1 MNPVRLLLIGVLL
14 AQVANGQSIELA
26 VQKGHSG
33 DILLVTFSSTG
44 ELIASAGSD
53 HLIKLWHVPT
63 GKEMASFESA
73 TSRPVVNMAFNRQ
86 DELLLVKYDDSSIH
100 TWDIAT
106 SSLKS
111 SSTASPTHFA
121 RQDEY
126 RSSDS
131 SSLYYLE
138 GYYLRK
144 ADRHTGKR
152 LYSRVPIDISQ
163 QFTSLA
169 VNEAKN
175 KLVAAC
181 RDGKVYVFD
190 ATKGKSL
197 ATLENHL
204 APVNSVCFSP
214 DGRMFATASADRSII
229 LWDTETL
236 TLVKRLFSRAFRF
249 ESLAFDHTGLRL
261 VAGDELGNERIIDL
275 ASSRIN
281 VVTYPIHK
289 QKIGSVKFSADDRRT
304 FSAGSD
310 NRLITIDIEEG
321 KIVNRTTYR
330 NYFSLGDAFLKML
343 GAHTEP
349 FAWVNEVEVS
359 PTGQFVTAGGS
370 WREAEVR
377 KQPQPL
383 VILDQRA
390 KEVRT
395 LKAHQGGVSAIA
407 FLSDYLMV
415 TGHHENLYNWYY
427 DAGARKYF
435 YRENKLAAPAE
446 ILAIAPFGKDTLVVN
461 AGNRLT
467 WFSLSSEKE
476 IRSDSASGEITAVAV
491 NRQRHEVVYADG
503 NDLVFVG
510 RDMKHR
516 VVQRAHT
523 DKISAMALSP
533 TRSVLAT
540 ASWDATIKFWNA
552 DTGELLA
559 TLVAVGNDD
568 HIVITPDNYYFG
580 TRNSLKGIGFKFGR
594 QFISPEQFDL
604 KFNRPDIVVDR
615 LGYSDPH
622 VLKSYRRAYQKRLQK
637 MNFTEEML
645 SGELHLPEL
654 QVKNTQVPLR
664 TGQSSFPFQ
673 VHAADSRYRINRIN
687 AMVNDV
693 PVFGLA
699 GIDVHGRQ
707 KQDVDETIEIALAP
721 GKNKIQFSCLND
733 QGVESLFVTYDIE
746 CTVPPKKPDLYLAVV
761 SVSSYE
767 NKEMNL
773 RYAVKDGRDLVSLYA
788 RRADAFREIHVDTLF
803 NERAT
808 RENILGLKEK
818 LRRAAVEDEVVLYI
832 SGHGLLDDKL
842 DFYFGTHD
850 IDFDD
855 PAARGMK
862 YDDLENI
869 LDGIPARQKLLLMDA
884 CHSGEVDKGQL
895 RLADTQALTLDK
907 GQKGTLKRYSYA
919 SESADENRQLG
930 MTTSFELMQ
939 ELFTNLSKG
948 SGSVVISAAAGN
960 SYALESDEWR
970 NGIFTYCILA
980 GLKSGKADAN
990 GDGNV
995 TVTELKNFVS
1005 REVLRLTQG
1014 EQKPTS
1020 RRENLEFDFVVW

>member
-1 MNPVRLLLIGVLL
+1 MNPLRLLLISVLL
-14 AQVANGQSIELA
+14 VQVASGQSIELA

-33 DILLVTFSSTG
+33 DILLVTFSTTG
-44 ELIASAGSD
+44 QLIASAGSD

-73 TSRPVVNMAFNRQ
+73 SPRPVTNMAFSPQ
-86 DELLLVKYDDSSIH
+86 DELLFVKYDDGRVH
-100 TWDIAT
+100 VWDIAT

-111 SSTASPTHFA
+111 TSETSPVPFV

-126 RSSDS
+126 RSRDS

-144 ADRHTGKR
+144 TDRRSGRR
-152 LYSRVPIDISQ
+152 LYAKVPIDISQ
-163 QFTSLA
+163 HFTSLA
-169 VNEAKN
+169 VNEEKN
-175 KLVAAC
+175 KLVAVC

-197 ATLENHL
+197 ATLEDHL

-214 DGRMFATASADRSII
+214 DGRLFATASADRSII

-236 TLVKRLFSRAFRF
+236 SVVRRLFSRAFRF

-281 VVTYPIHK
+281 VVTYPIHN
-289 QKIGSVKFSADDRRT
+289 QKISSVKFSADDRRT
-304 FSAGSD
+304 FSAGFD
-310 NRLITIDIEEG
+310 NRLVTLDLAEAR
-321 KIVNRTTYR
+321 IVSRRTYR
-330 NYFSLGDAFLKML
+330 NFISMGDAFLKVL

-349 FAWVNEVEVS
+349 FAWVKAVEVS

-370 WREAEVR
+370 WKEAEVR
-377 KQPQPL
+377 RQPQPL
-383 VILDQRA
+383 VILDQNA
-390 KEVRT
+390 KEVRK

-415 TGHHENLYNWYY
+415 TGHHENLYSWYY
-427 DAGARKYF
+427 DAAARKYF
-435 YRENKLAAPAE
+435 YRENKLGTPAE
-446 ILAIAPFGKDTLVVN
+446 IQAIAPLGMDTLAVN
-461 AGNRLT
+461 AGNRLA
-467 WFSLSSEKE
+467 WFSLAAEKE
-476 IRSDSASGEITAVAV
+476 FRCDSARDVITAVAA
-491 NRQRHEVVYADG
+491 NPRRHQVVYADG
-503 NDLVFVG
+503 NDLVFIG
-510 RDMKHR
+510 QRMRRR

-533 TRSVLAT
+533 TRPVLAT
-540 ASWDATIKFWNA
+540 ASWDATIKLWNA

-559 TLVAVGNDD
+559 TLVAVGKED
-568 HIVITPDNYYFG
+568 HIVVTPDNFYFG

-637 MNFTEEML
+637 MHFTEEML

-654 QVKNTQVPLR
+654 QVINPQVPLQ
-664 TGQSSFPFQ
+664 TGQSSFTFQ
-673 VHAADSRYRINRIN
+673 VHAGDTRYRINRIN

-707 KQDVDETIEIALAP
+707 KQEVDESIDITLAP

-733 QGVESLFVTYDIE
+733 QGTESLYVTYEIE
-746 CTVPPKKPDLYLAVV
+746 CTMQPKKPDLYLAVV
-761 SVSSYE
+761 SVSDYQ
-767 NKEMNL
+767 NKEKSL
-773 RYAVKDGRDLVSLYA
+773 RYAVKDGRDLVNLYS
-788 RRADAFREIHVDTLF
+788 RRADAFHEIHVDTLF
-803 NERAT
+803 DDQAT

-850 IDFDD
+850 INFDD
-855 PAARGMK
+855 PAGRGMK

-869 LDGIPARQKLLLMDA
+869 LDGIPARQKILLMDA

-895 RLADTQALTLDK
+895 RLSDNQSLTLDK

-919 SESADENRQLG
+919 AESTDESRQLG

-939 ELFTNLSKG
+939 ELFANLSKG

-990 GDGNV
+990 SDGHV
-995 TVTELKNFVS
+995 TVTELKNYVS
-1005 REVLRLTQG
+1005 REVERLTHG
-1014 EQKPTS
+1014 EQRPTS